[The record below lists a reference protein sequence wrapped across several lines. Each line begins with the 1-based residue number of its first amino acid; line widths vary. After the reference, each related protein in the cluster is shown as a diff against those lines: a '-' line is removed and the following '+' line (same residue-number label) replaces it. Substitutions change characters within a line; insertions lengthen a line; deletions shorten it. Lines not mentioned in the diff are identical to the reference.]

1 MMDRLRQDLVVS
13 FRRLRK
19 SPGFTAAAI
28 VTLALGIGANATIFS
43 VVNAIVLRPLAVH
56 NPDELVFL
64 NTRLSNKEEFPTQ
77 SYPNYRDYRDQ
88 NQSLAGLAAYRFV
101 PISISRS
108 GTNARLWGYE
118 VTGNYFD
125 MLGVQPAAGR
135 LLHADDDVKFGAH
148 PVAVLGYGC
157 WQKRFGGDP
166 GIVGNPVKLN
176 GLEYVVVG
184 VTPPDFFGTELI
196 YTPDIYL
203 PIAMQRQIEPGF
215 EWIEERSAG
224 NIFVVGRLKPGV
236 TTAQAEANLSS
247 VAARLAQTY
256 PKDNGGMGISLSRP
270 GLVGSYLRGAVT
282 GFAAVLMTV
291 AQNEGLSQTGLVDRT
306 GIDRSTLADIVRRM
320 QRKGLL
326 QRRRT
331 KEDARAYAVK
341 LTDEGRRVL
350 RISEP
355 LAKRVDERILDALPT
370 KQRDQFIDDLLSII
384 DTLQKL
390 SAGQKA

>member
-135 LLHADDDVKFGAH
+135 LLHPDDDLKYGAH

-157 WQKRFGGDP
+157 WQKRFGGDRS
-166 GIVGNPVKLN
+166 IIGNPVKLN
-176 GLEYVVVG
+176 GHEFVVVG

-196 YTPDIYL
+196 YTPDIYV

-215 EWIEERSAG
+215 DWIEERTSG
-224 NIFVVGRLKPGV
+224 NMFVVGRLKPGV
-236 TTAQAEANLSS
+236 SMAQAEANLSS
-247 VAARLAQTY
+247 VATRLAQTV
-256 PKDNGGMGISLSRP
+256 P
-270 GLVGSYLRGAVT
+270 
-282 GFAAVLMTV
+282 
-291 AQNEGLSQTGLVDRT
+291 EG
-306 GIDRSTLADIVRRM
+306 
-320 QRKGLL
+320 QRWH
-326 QRRRT
+326 
-331 KEDARAYAVK
+331 
-341 LTDEGRRVL
+341 GRRAVATGTGRKLPARCGYRLRRSADGGRGHGASDRLRAIWRACCFARSADRRKDTAIRLALGAGRGQLIRQLLTESVVL
-350 RISEP
+350 S
-355 LAKRVDERILDALPT
+355 LAGGALP
-370 KQRDQFIDDLLSII
+370 
-384 DTLQKL
+384 
-390 SAGQKA
+390 ACC